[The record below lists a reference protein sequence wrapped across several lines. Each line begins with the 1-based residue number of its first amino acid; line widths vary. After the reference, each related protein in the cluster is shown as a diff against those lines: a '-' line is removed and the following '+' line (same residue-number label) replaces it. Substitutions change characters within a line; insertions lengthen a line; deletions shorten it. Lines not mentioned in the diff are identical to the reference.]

1 MTVEDLKGVKLS
13 QVTAGYLGIYIVL
26 VELHE
31 MADRFTS
38 MEYGREADEIN
49 EDFYRSL
56 MKAQDE
62 IMKLCN
68 QSITGKLQLL
78 RNHTEI

>member
-13 QVTAGYLGIYIVL
+13 QVTGGYLGIYIVL
-26 VELHE
+26 VELHA

-38 MEYGREADEIN
+38 IEYGRESDDIN
-49 EDFYRSL
+49 EDLYRSL
-56 MKAQDE
+56 MKVMDE
-62 IMKLCN
+62 IMNLCN

>member
-26 VELHE
+26 VELH
-31 MADRFTS
+31 
-38 MEYGREADEIN
+38 IN

>member
-1 MTVEDLKGVKLS
+1 
-13 QVTAGYLGIYIVL
+13 
-26 VELHE
+26 

-38 MEYGREADEIN
+38 MEYGREADDIN

>member
-38 MEYGREADEIN
+38 MEYGREADDIN
-49 EDFYRSL
+49 EDFYMHRNADSDRTAESL
-56 MKAQDE
+56 
-62 IMKLCN
+62 
-68 QSITGKLQLL
+68 
-78 RNHTEI
+78 

>member
-38 MEYGREADEIN
+38 MEYGREARRYKRG
-49 EDFYRSL
+49 FL
-56 MKAQDE
+56 
-62 IMKLCN
+62 
-68 QSITGKLQLL
+68 
-78 RNHTEI
+78 